1 MRHPFGLLR
10 TFAVLALAGGLAG
23 GLSACGGGSGGGRTI
38 TDVDLSSVT
47 PGYMAAGG
55 TVEVPAGETRVH
67 GDIAFTCPAGGRD
80 CTVEITLGSD
90 GTATAT
96 SEGGMATAMDSAAY
110 TARIQLQQLRAEKL
124 DEAIVAD
131 PASTFPDLLEADGSG
146 APTDESMLVSVA
158 NAARAAIAGWDDAV
172 YQRLNEE
179 SLIAGEP
186 ESTDSVVLYSNRE
199 EPTPTPFAA
208 VHALDYDADSDST
221 NDSVALVTAN
231 VGLVGNV
238 PGFPSAVNQ
247 TAVPFADDSTHAGT
261 FAGAPGTYTCVMNC
275 TLSTDENGD
284 LDAVAG
290 TWHFT
295 PTDEEYLIP
304 VPDADYIH
312 FGYWMNEA
320 DADLNGQPAFK
331 VAPVVGGTDES
342 AIATVQSLE
351 GSATYD
357 GAATG
362 LFVKRVLTPTGD
374 IESRSAGQFAADA
387 TLTATFGGSGVPAD
401 DHYSIHGT
409 IVSFVDGDGAAI
421 DSSWSVELQGSEFGT
436 AGDVDGNVFSGRTEG
451 DAGLMGDWNGRFFG
465 PVTVDADGQT
475 AGNQSTLPS
484 AVAGT
489 FDAHF
494 TNGAVI
500 GAFGAEN
507 AD

>member
-1 MRHPFGLLR
+1 MRHPIGYLR

-23 GLSACGGGSGGGRTI
+23 GLSACGGGSGGGTAI
-38 TDVDLSSVT
+38 TTVSLSALT
-47 PGYMAAGG
+47 AGYVVASG

-67 GDIAFTCPAGGRD
+67 GDIAFTCPSGGRD
-80 CTVEITLGSD
+80 CTVEVTVGID
-90 GTATAT
+90 GTVAAT
-96 SEGGMATAMDSAAY
+96 SQGGMATAMDSPAY
-110 TARIQLQQLRAEKL
+110 TMRIQLRAEKL
-124 DEAIVAD
+124 DDAIIAGS
-131 PASTFPDLLEADGSG
+131 ATTFPDVLKADGSG
-146 APTDESMLVSVA
+146 APTDESMFVSVA
-158 NAARAAIAGWDDAV
+158 NAARAAIAGWDDTV

-179 SLIAGEP
+179 SLIAGTP
-186 ESTDSVVLYSNRE
+186 ESIDSVVLYSNKE
-199 EPTPTPFAA
+199 EPTPTPLAA
-208 VHALDYDADSDST
+208 VHALDYNADSDST
-221 NDSVALVTAN
+221 NDSVALMTAN

-238 PGFPSAVNQ
+238 PGFPSAINQ
-247 TAVPFADDSTHAGT
+247 KLVAFTDASTYRGT
-261 FAGAPGTYTCVMNC
+261 FAEAPGTYTCVMNC

-290 TWHFT
+290 TWYFT
-295 PTDEEYLIP
+295 PDDEEYLIP
-304 VPDADYIH
+304 VPDADYVH

-320 DADLNGQPAFK
+320 DVSGQPAFM

-362 LFVKRVLTPTGD
+362 LFVRRVLTPTGD
-374 IESRSAGQFAADA
+374 IASRSTGQFAADA
-387 TLTATFGGSGVPAD
+387 TLTASFGGGAVPAN
-401 DHYSIHGT
+401 DHYSIQGT
-409 IVSFVDGDGAAI
+409 IERFVDGAGAPI
-421 DSSWSVELQGSEFGT
+421 DSSWSVELQRSEFGT

-451 DAGLMGDWNGRFFG
+451 DAGLMGGWNGRFFG
-465 PVTVDADGQT
+465 PVTVDADPVTSGH
-475 AGNQSTLPS
+475 QSTLPS

>member
-1 MRHPFGLLR
+1 MRHPIGYLR
-10 TFAVLALAGGLAG
+10 TFAALALAGGLAG
-23 GLSACGGGSGGGRTI
+23 GLSACGGSGGGVAI
-38 TDVDLSSVT
+38 TTVSLSALTS
-47 PGYMAAGG
+47 GYAVASG

-67 GDIAFTCPAGGRD
+67 GDIAFTCPSGGGA
-80 CTVEITLGSD
+80 CTVEITVGTD

-96 SEGGMATAMDSAAY
+96 SRGGMATAMDSADY
-110 TARIQLQQLRAEKL
+110 TARIQLRAEKL
-124 DEAIVAD
+124 DDAIIAD
-131 PASTFPDLLEADGSG
+131 PATAFPALLETDGSG
-146 APTDESMLVSVA
+146 APTDDSMLVSVA

-179 SLIAGEP
+179 SLIAGTP
-186 ESTDSVVLYSNRE
+186 ESIDSVVLYSNKE

-208 VHALDYDADSDST
+208 VHPLDNDADGDST
-221 NDSVALVTAN
+221 NDSVALVTTN

-290 TWHFT
+290 TWYFT

-320 DADLNGQPAFK
+320 DVSGQPAFM
-331 VAPVVGGTDES
+331 VAPVAGGTEAS
-342 AIATVQSLE
+342 AIATVRSLE

-362 LFVKRVLTPTGD
+362 LFVRRVLTPEGD
-374 IESRSAGQFAADA
+374 VGSRSTGQFSADA
-387 TLTATFGGSGVPAD
+387 TLTASFGGGAVPAN
-401 DHYSIHGT
+401 DHYSIQGT
-409 IVSFVDGDGAAI
+409 IGRFVDGGGATI
-421 DSSWSVELQGSEFGT
+421 DASWSVELQRSAFGT

-465 PVTVDADGQT
+465 PVMLDADTVTQ
-475 AGNQSTLPS
+475 GNQSTLPS